1 MLPTTPVMLTFLP
14 TCHIDIYLSGRE
26 EDEHLNV
33 TCGQYASKLAELA
46 TQAGSFLRL
55 SRFRKEVTTSHTTVQ

>member
-1 MLPTTPVMLTFLP
+1 MLPTTLVMLTFLP

-33 TCGQYASKLAELA
+33 TCGYSQYASKLAELA
-46 TQAGSFLRL
+46 TQAGSF
-55 SRFRKEVTTSHTTVQ
+55 